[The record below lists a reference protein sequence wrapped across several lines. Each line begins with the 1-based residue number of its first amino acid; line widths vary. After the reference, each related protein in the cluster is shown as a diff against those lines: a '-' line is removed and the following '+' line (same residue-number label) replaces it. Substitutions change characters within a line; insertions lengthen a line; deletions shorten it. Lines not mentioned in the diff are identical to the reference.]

1 MYVGGEKGEAN
12 FLLQIHFPL
21 AQPLRKNIHAI
32 LAMQVNTTRELAF
45 PPSPSF
51 LLGKHLST
59 LWSSAKERTVT
70 WEQSLSYTVKHSYLK
85 PGNINPDIWKVKL
98 VELFFNLSGKEEHLV
113 TT

>member
-45 PPSPSF
+45 PPSPF
-51 LLGKHLST
+51 LFVGQASQHSVEFRKRKNCDLGTEFELHSETQLFETWKHKS
-59 LWSSAKERTVT
+59 R
-70 WEQSLSYTVKHSYLK
+70 YLESK
-85 PGNINPDIWKVKL
+85 TSRAI
-98 VELFFNLSGKEEHLV
+98 F
-113 TT
+113 